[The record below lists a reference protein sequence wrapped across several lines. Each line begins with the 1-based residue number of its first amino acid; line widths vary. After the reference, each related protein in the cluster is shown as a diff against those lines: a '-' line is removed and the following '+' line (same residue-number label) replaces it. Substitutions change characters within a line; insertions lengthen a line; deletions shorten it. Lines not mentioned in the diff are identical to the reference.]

1 MNFAWCLR
9 CLALL
14 GLTLFAAASG
24 ADPSGQQRA
33 EAAGRSLLGAPAPRL
48 TLKTIDGETI
58 DLASIYGKKAVYI
71 KFWATWCTPC
81 REQMPHFE
89 RTYESAGPD
98 LAVIAIDVGFNDSIE
113 QVRRYQRELG
123 ITMPMV
129 FDGDGQ
135 AAAAFHLRVTPQHI
149 VIGRDG
155 RVRYVGHLADQRLD
169 EALAAARAPG
179 VAVGPAAAGRVRGP
193 IGEQHF
199 GVGDQLPEG
208 SARILNGQAFEF
220 QKPDSHR
227 PTVIVFLS
235 PWCETYLATTR
246 PQVSANCRTVRE
258 QVNTLAPDRPVRW
271 LGIASGLWAAPS
283 DLRAYRAEYKVVIPL
298 TLDESG
304 AWFRAFQVT
313 NVPTVIVADA
323 HGKIVQRIEPDDAQS
338 LPKALDHL

>member
-1 MNFAWCLR
+1 
-9 CLALL
+9 
-14 GLTLFAAASG
+14 
-24 ADPSGQQRA
+24 
-33 EAAGRSLLGAPAPRL
+33 
-48 TLKTIDGETI
+48 
-58 DLASIYGKKAVYI
+58 
-71 KFWATWCTPC
+71 
-81 REQMPHFE
+81 
-89 RTYESAGPD
+89 

-113 QVRRYQRELG
+113 QVRRYQRQLG

-155 RVRYVGHLADQRLD
+155 RVQYVGHLADQRLD
-169 EALAAARAPG
+169 AALAAARAPG
-179 VAVGPAAAGRVRGP
+179 VAAGPAAGGGERGP
-193 IGEQHF
+193 SGEQHF
-199 GVGDQLPEG
+199 RVGDQLPER
-208 SARILNGQAFEF
+208 SARILDGRAFEF

-246 PQVSANCRTVRE
+246 PQVSANCRTARE
-258 QVNTLAPDRPVRW
+258 QVDTLVRDRPVRW

-283 DLRAYRAEYKVVIPL
+283 DLRAYRAEYKVAIPL

-304 AWFRAFQVT
+304 AWFRAFEVT

>member
-1 MNFAWCLR
+1 MNFAGCMR
-9 CLALL
+9 CLPLL
-14 GLTLFAAASG
+14 GLMLYGAASE
-24 ADPSGQQRA
+24 ADTSGQQRA
-33 EAAGRSLLGAPAPRL
+33 EAAGRSLLGAPAPKL

-58 DLASIYGKKAVYI
+58 DLASIYGKKAVYL

-113 QVRRYQRELG
+113 QIRRYQRQLG
-123 ITMPMV
+123 ITMPIV
-129 FDGDGQ
+129 FDDDGQ
-135 AAAAFHLRVTPQHI
+135 AGAAFHLRVTPQHI

-155 RVRYVGHLADQRLD
+155 RVQYVGHLADGRLD
-169 EALAAARAPG
+169 AALVAARAPG
-179 VAVGPAAAGRVRGP
+179 VAAGPAAAGGERGP

-199 GVGDQLPEG
+199 RVGDQLPAR
-208 SARILNGQAFEF
+208 SVRILDGQTFEF

-235 PWCETYLATTR
+235 PWCESYLATTR
-246 PQVSANCRTVRE
+246 PQVSANCRMARE
-258 QVNTLAPDRPVRW
+258 QVTALARDRPVRW

-283 DLRAYRAEYKVVIPL
+283 DLRAYRAEHKVAIPL

-304 AWFRAFQVT
+304 AWFRAFEVT

-323 HGKIVQRIEPDDAQS
+323 RGKIVQRIEPDDAQS
-338 LPKALDHL
+338 LPQALDHL

>member
-1 MNFAWCLR
+1 MNFGSYLR
-9 CLALL
+9 GLVLL
-14 GLTLFAAASG
+14 GLTLLAAASG
-24 ADPSGQQRA
+24 ADTSGQQRA
-33 EAAGRSLLGAPAPRL
+33 EAAGRGLLGAPAPRL

-58 DLASIYGKKAVYI
+58 DLASIYGRKAVYI

-135 AAAAFHLRVTPQHI
+135 AAEAFHLRVTPQHI

-155 RVRYVGHLADQRLD
+155 RVQYVGHLADQRLD
-169 EALAAARAPG
+169 AALIAAREPG
-179 VAVGPAAAGRVRGP
+179 VAAGPKAAGGKRAP
-193 IGEQHF
+193 IGEHHF
-199 GVGDQLPEG
+199 QVGDQLPAR
-208 SARILNGQAFEF
+208 SARILDGQAFEF
-220 QKPDSHR
+220 QKPDSRR

-235 PWCETYLATTR
+235 PWCESYLATTR
-246 PQVSANCRTVRE
+246 PQVSANCRAARE
-258 QVNTLAPDRPVRW
+258 QVNTLARDRPVRW

-283 DLRAYRAEYKVVIPL
+283 DLRAYRAQYKVSIPL

-323 HGKIVQRIEPDDAQS
+323 QGKIVQRIEPSDAPS
-338 LPKALDHL
+338 LSKALDQL